1 MIESILVENVLVIE
15 YKAGL
20 NKEGKDIFKKTQIN
34 VNNTDI
40 TDEELFELGHAIG
53 ELLYT
58 PIYNISKGV
67 KYSLIDL

>member
-15 YKAGL
+15 YKVGL

-53 ELLYT
+53 ELLDT
-58 PIYNISKGV
+58 PIYNIVKGV